1 MAETQ
6 SLHNDD
12 VQFSPMKGA
21 NDSES
26 PGNSGGSHAGRPTM
40 ESYMQVQKPVVVDDS
55 IVKHYRERCSRL
67 EGELHDA
74 DRKIRLQVDEIM
86 QLKRELSKDRTET
99 LLSHQREL
107 GDLKDSH
114 RNEIERLKENHRRD
128 CKEFEKQIND
138 LERQAFKREMEQRT
152 GDRST
157 GNRLLDMFE
166 EVAPK
171 LFENVSEILGGALS
185 GQVQPGLPAANH
197 PHLSQEQAE
206 QLRQAFEEDMAGS
219 TPANNSQSNS
229 PNKPAAAPNS
239 GEESQTPHHSF
250 VPNDQPVGLNDFFA
264 EKRNGHIKQ
273 EMEES

>member
-6 SLHNDD
+6 TQNIDD
-12 VQFSPMKGA
+12 VPLPPLKGPMD
-21 NDSES
+21 NES
-26 PGNSGGSHAGRPTM
+26 AGNSGSQHAGRPTM
-40 ESYMQVQKPVVVDDS
+40 ESYMQVQKPMVVDDS

-114 RNEIERLKENHRRD
+114 RNEIERLKENQRRD
-128 CKEFEKQIND
+128 CKEFEKQINE
-138 LERQAFKREMEQRT
+138 LERQAFKREMEQRS

-185 GQVQPGLPAANH
+185 GQIQPGLPAAN
-197 PHLSQEQAE
+197 PQLTQDQAN

-219 TPANNSQSNS
+219 VPNGNSQTNS
-229 PNKPAAAPNS
+229 PIKPAAAPND

-250 VPNDQPVGLNDFFA
+250 VPDDQPGGLNDFFA
-264 EKRNGHIKQ
+264 EKRNGHIEQ
-273 EMEES
+273 EMEET